1 MGIQLIDIYFH
12 GDGDELVIP
21 VEEIQIIDQW
31 QKALDDNVKLHR
43 FLLSKE
49 NTEPLL
55 ECLHEQTDHLEGVR
69 ILVLDVAAT
78 LPALEEKDE
87 PEAEEKEKE
96 KINSGRISRE
106 ELYQDVNDSV
116 QVTTTHYALVILS
129 TVVAAGG
136 MLRDSVAIVI
146 GAMVIAPLI
155 GPNIALALATTL
167 GDWKLLWKAVRVNI
181 SGLAIGFALSLLTG
195 FFLSVDPSLNEI
207 ATRTEINLG
216 DIVLALAAGV
226 AGALSM
232 TRGVSSALIG
242 VMVAVALMP
251 PLVANGMLL
260 GAGHFYLSYKAL
272 LLLVTNVAAINLASV
287 VTFLILGLRPMSW
300 YEAEKA
306 QKATTLAI
314 LIWILLLG
322 ILVTAILFS

>member
-1 MGIQLIDIYFH
+1 MALQLIDIYLT
-12 GDGDELVIP
+12 DDAEALDIPLDEIK
-21 VEEIQIIDQW
+21 IIDRW
-31 QKALDDNVKLHR
+31 QKTLDDNVILHR
-43 FLLSKE
+43 FLLSNE

-55 ECLHEQTDHLEGVR
+55 ECLHQQTKGLDDVR

-78 LPALEEKDE
+78 LPTLEEEEEEPADKKDNE
-87 PEAEEKEKE
+87 IK
-96 KINSGRISRE
+96 SGRISRE

-116 QVTTTHYALVILS
+116 QVTTTYYALVVLS

-136 MLRDSVAIVI
+136 MLRNNVAIVI

-167 GDWKLLWKAVRVNI
+167 GDWKLFWKAIRVNV
-181 SGLAIGFALSLLTG
+181 SGLIVGFILSLVAG
-195 FFLSVDPSLNEI
+195 FFLTVDPSLNEI
-207 ATRTEINLG
+207 ATRTEIGLG
-216 DIVLALAAGV
+216 DIVLALAAGI

-251 PLVANGMLL
+251 PLVASGMLL
-260 GAGHFYLSYKAL
+260 GAGQMYLAYKATL
-272 LLLVTNVAAINLASV
+272 LVVTNVAAINLAGV
-287 VTFLILGLRPMSW
+287 VTFLTLGLRPLNW
-300 YEAEKA
+300 YEAAEAK
-306 QKATTLAI
+306 KATVIAITL
-314 LIWILLLG
+314 WVLLLG